1 MVAADKKGAA
11 ADGATLAF
19 TDEAGVLM
27 SPLVRTSLAPAGRTP
42 VIRPPGRQRQKVSV
56 VAALCLPAG
65 GGRARLFHESLPD
78 RYVDDVGYA
87 DFLREQVLARVR
99 GPVVLLH
106 DGATLHRGEWF
117 GLLEQ
122 DYAARLTVHEF
133 PPYAPELNPVEQLW
147 NWVKDKELA
156 NYVPADLTE
165 LVLAVEHTIGL
176 AARDQSRLRSFVE
189 ASELSW

>member
-1 MVAADKKGAA
+1 
-11 ADGATLAF
+11 
-19 TDEAGVLM
+19 M
-27 SPLVRTSLAPAGRTP
+27 SPLVRTSLARAGHTP
-42 VIRPPGRQRQKVSV
+42 VIRPPGRHRQKVSV
-56 VAALCLPAG
+56 AAALCLGADDG
-65 GGRARLFHESLPD
+65 HARLFHESLPD

-87 DFLREQVLARVR
+87 DFLRGQVLARVR

-106 DGATLHRGEWF
+106 DGAQLHRGEWF
-117 GLLEQ
+117 GYLEQ

-176 AARDQSRLRSFVE
+176 AARDQDRLWSFAK
-189 ASELSW
+189 ASDLTWYKTKKRAHYLGDPL